1 MKAKIKYQVTIEI
14 VDETDSMTLG
24 ELESLGAHHIQNCIN
39 DNPDADICA
48 ITECDACTING
59 KLEN

>member
-39 DNPDADICA
+39 DNPDADICT

>member
-1 MKAKIKYQVTIEI
+1 MKAKLTYQVTIEI

-24 ELESLGAHHIQNCIN
+24 ELERLGALHIQNCIN
-39 DNPDADICA
+39 DNPDADICT
-48 ITECDACTING
+48 ITECDACIING